1 MDVVQDIDKIVSTPV
16 MTVIVTG
23 TLRRVDSATEIVV
36 GSEATGNILRKAEIN
51 TEGVDRVAFIEKVS
65 RARDEVQGIFEDIHK
80 MYWTGSFDVTPDAV
94 DSVYSLATM
103 LYDPDILRSLMSA
116 GRDQKESR
124 RRVPGDEQLLS
135 ILSDPVCQFA
145 ASTTALLASVEEK
158 LDITG
163 GTTGLLK
170 RTIDAVESSP
180 SPLDSLLSNSNLSAK
195 LRDRSRRARHV
206 DGSPATHDLL
216 SEIVRRASH
225 IKRSPAPHHPELLSV
240 FGGSI
245 GIGLPITGSVEATNH
260 HERYLTHIMKVALRQ
275 FGPFATGSDISQAD
289 PTPAIVRAFERALGT
304 LAVSL
309 GSPSPISTVRL
320 CRDEGSTLA
329 IRHES
334 ELLYGDH
341 QALFAYKYARRR
353 AHDFATSTSMVPE
366 SYAISDT
373 PSELVLLKTNDKNG
387 SGRLELDVQVF
398 INRLAF
404 GAGWDDHMSER
415 RADMLLPIPVHDE
428 QYTDPEYLLA
438 DSDFY
443 PGGGGSA
450 QMALTFVSAFLRD
463 TAGSIFS
470 EIQTDDS
477 ERKDLDDPTHR
488 PTIARRVWAKT
499 LRVARQAE
507 RYASHALGMGNGTI
521 DAIMIQLLLSRVIDG
536 VHEVRHSGIQRTNYS
551 LHLQTKQTPSHNNH
565 RLHLHHYHNGA
576 SSTSPD
582 IVGRI
587 RWVGEYSLSGF
598 QIGGIGGGN
607 NNLEANVAFDTT
619 DVTIVWDGQR
629 AEPINVVYTGR
640 RIHHHRNHV
649 RPQTVVAHRNRRRN
663 RLNELSSTTGTV
675 DGRVLLDAKPD
686 SRPLSNLTLGGIS
699 RGFFAES
706 RDALEVTALRAATRD
721 ASVSMRELSESI
733 RTIEATTSEAVEL
746 RRSMV
751 ETFENA
757 DATTVS
763 VDRATGELAVASSG
777 RPLLEETRALA
788 SNTRSASDVL
798 GDLGIDISPAVDEP
812 FAAEMAET
820 YPNSDIL
827 QADQTVRQV
836 AESLPRSDL
845 ETFREAELEIER
857 SPVPGDGGGIHD
869 DRLVSAL
876 SNSKT
881 NAQLEKTL
889 GRRVG
894 DGVLTFAGR
903 YGVTLVV
910 GGIVAGSVA
919 PSIVARMHSSRG
931 AHLNVKTNTLA
942 GKVQSYKIV
951 DFSCRDKT
959 VGNTDSA
966 EHPFAREIEHGI
978 KVNPDTHNASG
989 SIIRL
994 NGRQSQYPAY
1004 APVCGETDAA
1014 IGECG
1019 TWAVFDRG
1027 YALPV
1032 VASMADL
1039 PPGTSLSCEAGFS
1052 LPQAVADVAIDI
1064 GADVTTD
1071 IARAAIQVVDTV
1083 GTSILSKFLS
1093 SPLFFIGLPIIVGLA
1108 TGFGYRSFPH
1118 GILAGVTL
1126 LIILLVI
1133 RYFFGTGPLTR
1144 AGSINEAVISKTG
1157 SQNRKAVADSGRK
1170 SSKIL
1175 AEEKGERG
1183 RLRQLPPRQSLL
1195 LGIATVCDQETLNR
1209 LLLG

>member
-1 MDVVQDIDKIVSTPV
+1 

-23 TLRRVDSATEIVV
+23 TLRRVGAATENVV
-36 GSEATGNILRKAEIN
+36 GSEATGDKLRKAEIS
-51 TEGVDRVAFIEKVS
+51 TEGIDRVAFIEKVF
-65 RARDEVQGIFEDIHK
+65 RARDEVRDIFDDLRK
-80 MYWTGSFDVTPDAV
+80 RSSTRNFDVTPDAV

-116 GRDQKESR
+116 GKDQKESR
-124 RRVPGDEQLLS
+124 RRAPGDGKLLRL
-135 ILSDPVCQFA
+135 LSDPVCQFA

-163 GTTGLLK
+163 GATGLLK
-170 RTIDAVESSP
+170 RTIYAVESSP

-245 GIGLPITGSVEATNH
+245 GIGMPITGSVEATNH

-329 IRHES
+329 IRHAS

-341 QALFAYKYARRR
+341 QALFAYKYVRRK
-353 AHDFATSTSMVPE
+353 AHDFATSTSMVPQ
-366 SYAISDT
+366 SYRISDT
-373 PSELVLLKTNDKNG
+373 PSEFVLLKTNDKND
-387 SGRLELDVQVF
+387 SGGLELDVQVF

-415 RADMLLPIPVHDE
+415 RADMLLPIPVHDHYDE
-428 QYTDPEYLLA
+428 PYTDPEYLLA
-438 DSDFY
+438 NSDVC

-450 QMALTFVSAFLRD
+450 QMALTFVSSFLRD

-477 ERKDLDDPTHR
+477 ERKDLEVVDPMHR

-551 LHLQTKQTPSHNNH
+551 LHLQTKQTPSHSNNH
-565 RLHLHHYHNGA
+565 RLHLHHHHHHHHHHGA
-576 SSTSPD
+576 SLTSPD

-598 QIGGIGGGN
+598 QLGGIGGGD

-649 RPQTVVAHRNRRRN
+649 RPQHVVAHRNRRRS
-663 RLNELSSTTGTV
+663 RLNELSSSTGTV

-751 ETFENA
+751 EAFENA
-757 DATTVS
+757 DATTMS

-788 SNTRSASDVL
+788 SNTRSASDVM

-820 YPNSDIL
+820 YPDSDIL

-857 SPVPGDGGGIHD
+857 SPVPGDGGGGVQD
-869 DRLVSAL
+869 DQLVSAL

-951 DFSCRDKT
+951 DFSCRDRT
-959 VGNTDSA
+959 VGNTNSA

-978 KVNPDTHNASG
+978 KANPDTRNASG

-994 NGRQSQYPAY
+994 NGRQSRYPAY
-1004 APVCGETDAA
+1004 APVCGEADAA
-1014 IGECG
+1014 VGECG

-1027 YALPV
+1027 SALPV

-1039 PPGTSLSCEAGFS
+1039 PAGTSLSCETGFS

-1071 IARAAIQVVDTV
+1071 IARAALQVVDTV

-1093 SPLFFIGLPIIVGLA
+1093 SPLFFIGLPVIVGLA
-1108 TGFGYRSFPH
+1108 TGFGYGSFPH

-1133 RYFFGTGPLTR
+1133 RYFLGTGPLTQ
-1144 AGSINEAVISKTG
+1144 AGSINAAAMSKPG
-1157 SQNRKAVADSGRK
+1157 SQNRKAAADSGRK

-1175 AEEKGERG
+1175 GEEKGELG